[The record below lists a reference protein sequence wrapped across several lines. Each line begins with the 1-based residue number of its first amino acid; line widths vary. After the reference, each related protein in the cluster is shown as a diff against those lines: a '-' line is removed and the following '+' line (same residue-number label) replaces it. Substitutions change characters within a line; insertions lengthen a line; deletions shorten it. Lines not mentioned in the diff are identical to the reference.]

1 MTKQTLTIAALL
13 FAATA
18 GVTMVA
24 CKKEKQPVV
33 DQKAAT
39 SYTEGVP
46 SESEQ
51 RIIGF
56 IEAFEGMKKG
66 EKASGEAMTMEE
78 ARRQWETTL
87 NYCHSF
93 TQSYVVDMRTD
104 TLHVALPK
112 ADAEGMVSYAD
123 AVEAYGR
130 ILSEVT
136 KTFVGLDL
144 EDKTMKFAMMSLPES
159 DAKEASTVEVV
170 MFTGS
175 RAEASN
181 PGTRQPWYGIPFTDG
196 TCWKWGL
203 NLGRC
208 EETQAAHPS
217 TSDAAQEIT
226 NRVNAYD
233 LAHYSEYTPC
243 PDCYTYIENLHCK
256 WDSTGQFCAFFA
268 DWLFHAED
276 LTWEEVENYCLCEDE
291 LNYYYA
297 QVMLHTHTQNMV
309 INPYGYDSYYCLYVG
324 SDVGFSFHYP
334 ANPDLHDIFHTI
346 KVMYATRQWRHYGGE
361 YPSNPGQEY

>member
-123 AVEAYGR
+123 AVDAYGR

-181 PGTRQPWYGIPFTDG
+181 HGTRQPWYGTPFTDG

-243 PDCYTYIENLHCK
+243 PDCYTYIENINL
-256 WDSTGQFCAFFA
+256 SLYAQGGTET
-268 DWLFHAED
+268 DWLFFVSG
-276 LTWEEVENYCLCEDE
+276 LTNEEAANYCLCQDE

-297 QVMLHTHTQNMV
+297 QVMLHTHTQNMI
-309 INPYGYDSYYCLYVG
+309 INPYGYDSYYCLIVD
-324 SDVGFSFHYP
+324 SNF
-334 ANPDLHDIFHTI
+334 LTI
-346 KVMYATRQWRHYGGE
+346 HSIGINSIYHILKVYNATRQWRHYGGE
-361 YPSNPGQEY
+361 YPSNPGQEN